1 VISDRTYWLLGLP
14 FDAVDM
20 EEAVR
25 RIRTAAAS
33 RQRMV
38 FVTPNVNFVSMA
50 DADAAF
56 RQTIL
61 ASQLS
66 LVDGMPLVWLG
77 RQLGI
82 PFPER
87 VAGSSVLE
95 RLARE
100 RVAAP
105 LKVYFFGGEP
115 GVSELAARRIQDFG
129 PGLVAVGFCDPGFG
143 SIDSMSTPAIS
154 AQINRSGAD
163 LLILSLGAK
172 KGHQWIAR
180 NHASLEVPVITHL
193 GAAVN
198 FIAGTVRRAPAWMQR
213 SGLEWT
219 WRIRQEPKLFRRYWT
234 DGLFFLRALRQAG
247 TANLGRTAAGTAA
260 FSYGPVGTTG
270 DHWMLN
276 GSLAA
281 GNTAALNDFLQMA
294 TSGNQGNPTVDLSG
308 VTSLDAQS
316 LGLLYSFQFRRAPGV
331 QSRLVCSS
339 TDGLRLLR
347 RHGAECLLSAPGGA
361 TALLQQGRDPASH

>member
-20 EEAVR
+20 EGAVR
-25 RIRTAAAS
+25 RIRSAATS

-38 FVTPNVNFVSMA
+38 FVTPNVNFISLA
-50 DADAAF
+50 DGDAAF

-61 ASQLS
+61 HSQLS

-87 VAGSSVLE
+87 VAGSSLLE

-105 LKVYFFGGEP
+105 LRVYFFGGEP
-115 GVSELAARRIQDFG
+115 GASELAARHIQEFG
-129 PGLVAVGFCDPGFG
+129 PGLVAVGHCDPGFG
-143 SIDSMSTPAIS
+143 SIDSMSTPAIR
-154 AQINRSGAD
+154 AQINGSGAD

-180 NHASLEVPVITHL
+180 NQAGLDVPVITHL

-198 FIAGTVRRAPAWMQR
+198 FIAGTVRRAPAWNGPGGSAR
-213 SGLEWT
+213 SQSCSDATGPTACSSCAHW
-219 WRIRQEPKLFRRYWT
+219 FRPAPRASAAPIPA
-234 DGLFFLRALRQAG
+234 ALRSVTDRWGPGAIS
-247 TANLGRTAAGTAA
+247 GR
-260 FSYGPVGTTG
+260 
-270 DHWMLN
+270 
-276 GSLAA
+276 
-281 GNTAALNDFLQMA
+281 
-294 TSGNQGNPTVDLSG
+294 
-308 VTSLDAQS
+308 
-316 LGLLYSFQFRRAPGV
+316 
-331 QSRLVCSS
+331 
-339 TDGLRLLR
+339 
-347 RHGAECLLSAPGGA
+347 
-361 TALLQQGRDPASH
+361 